1 MAKGKSPSFDQL
13 LANTW
18 EKIVL
23 GVALLITIGLIAL
36 SFTSTPKVD
45 VTPEELTQL
54 ASRAEQNYKNT
65 PAQPTREVPGFAE
78 VAKRIR
84 ESVSST
90 GYQIVAPFDPPL
102 FQQRRKRGQPPVFPV
117 VDLRAAAGRG
127 AVAGLASG
135 SVGGTM
141 TGIGYP
147 TGVGSSG
154 ALGSGPMTSGPVA
167 TMPEPT
173 SMYGEESA
181 SYSGYGGYPGYGT
194 GPTGP
199 SHGRRWVVVTGIIEW
214 EKQIRAFRD
223 TFQDAI
229 RVGTGSSATGT
240 GTTGYPGYPG
250 YPGTGGIGEEV
261 ASQMGGYP
269 GSSGYPGSGAYPG
282 TAPGMT
288 GLGADIELPRYVYFS
303 IERAEVTDESAP
315 PDSLKWEPLNARAR
329 WFEEQRI
336 PHDQFMYVSP
346 EYIMPPGQVPFTWP
360 LVQLTAGDTWG
371 KEVAHE
377 PDIPFLEP
385 VRTGYGYGPFAT
397 MGGYPGAEMASSTGP
412 VSTMGPGPAG
422 PIPASLPPGARQ
434 PGQPSSGA
442 GQPAQPATPQ
452 IPDAPIDPTQMATG
466 LTGAAPY
473 AGYPGYGPTGV
484 APMYGSGS
492 ATYPESEYGAYPGYP
507 MGSGEPTGTGP
518 YPGYGVVR
526 QKESPIKL
534 FRFVDYKVEPG
545 KKYRYRVKLWLA
557 NPNYKLPPQVLE
569 DESMAK
575 EAWLLTEWSQPTN
588 VVRVPSDFG
597 VLAGPAKPGRVP
609 FIEPRAT
616 VGVTVFRPT
625 PGLTK
630 FMEFPDLARGTI
642 IDFSAAD
649 VKKMNPPKREKK
661 PTPSPYGPGSEYG
674 SSSSPGLEG
683 IPGLVSPGGEPPG
696 GSGYPGPG
704 YPGPTT
710 ATPKQEEPELDYFT
724 RFMIVDLGGGESLP
738 NKDSAPSTLVLMD
751 PEGNLI
757 VRDELEDSRQYKR
770 FTQAAQPVSPYA
782 TYTTGPGEEY
792 PGYEEYYEEYSRAAA
807 GRGTTTRGTRGSGAT
822 SGAGARGTQGRRAT
836 GPRGSPSGP
845 PPMPG
850 P

>member
-1 MAKGKSPSFDQL
+1 MAKGKATSFDQL
-13 LANTW
+13 LANIW
-18 EKIVL
+18 EKLVL
-23 GVALLITIGLIAL
+23 GLALIITIGLIAL
-36 SFTSTPKVD
+36 SFTTTPKVD

-54 ASRAEQNYKNT
+54 ASRAEQNYKMT

-117 VDLRAAAGRG
+117 ADLRAAAGRG

-141 TGIGYP
+141 TGTGYP
-147 TGVGSSG
+147 MGPGPSG
-154 ALGSGPMTSGPVA
+154 ILGSGPMTSGPVA

-181 SYSGYGGYPGYGT
+181 SYSGYGGYAGYGT

-229 RVGTGSSATGT
+229 RVGTGSAAAGT
-240 GTTGYPGYPG
+240 GTTGYPGHPG
-250 YPGTGGIGEEV
+250 YPGTSGIGEEV

-269 GSSGYPGSGAYPG
+269 GTAGYPGSGSYPG
-282 TAPGMT
+282 AGPGVT

-303 IERAEVTDESAP
+303 IERAEVTDESVP
-315 PDSLKWEPLNARAR
+315 VDSLKWEPLNARAR

-346 EYIMPPGQVPFTWP
+346 EYVMPSGQVPLTWP

-377 PDIPFLEP
+377 PEIPFLEP
-385 VRTGYGYGPFAT
+385 RRAGYGYGAFAT
-397 MGGYPGAEMASSTGP
+397 MGGYPGEEMASLTGP
-412 VSTMGPGPAG
+412 APAG
-422 PIPASLPPGARQ
+422 PIPASIPPGARQ
-434 PGQPSSGA
+434 PGQPPSGA
-442 GQPAQPATPQ
+442 GQPPRPPVPE
-452 IPDAPIDPTQMATG
+452 IPDAPIDPAQMAAG
-466 LTGAAPY
+466 LPGAAPY
-473 AGYPGYGPTGV
+473 AGYPGPYGPTGV
-484 APMYGSGS
+484 SPMYGPGS
-492 ATYPESEYGAYPGYP
+492 ATYPDSESGAYPGYP
-507 MGSGEPTGTGP
+507 MASGEPTGAGP
-518 YPGYGVVR
+518 YPGYGIVQ

-545 KKYRYRVKLWLA
+545 KSYRYRVKLWLA

-569 DESMAK
+569 DEAMAK
-575 EAWLLTEWSQPTN
+575 DAWLLTEWSQPTN
-588 VVRVPSDFG
+588 VVRVPSDYG
-597 VLAGPAKPGRVP
+597 VLAGPAKAGRVP

-630 FMEFPDLARGTI
+630 FMEFPDLVRGTV

-661 PTPSPYGPGSEYG
+661 PTGSTYGAGSEYG
-674 SSSSPGLEG
+674 ISGSPGLEG
-683 IPGLVSPGGEPPG
+683 IPGLVGSGGEPPG

-710 ATPKQEEPELDYFT
+710 PTSKQEEPELDYFT
-724 RFMIVDLGGGESLP
+724 RLMIVDLGGGEPLP
-738 NKDSAPSTLVLMD
+738 NKDSAPSTVVLMD
-751 PEGNLI
+751 PEGHLTI
-757 VRDELEDSRQYKR
+757 REELEDLPQYKR
-770 FTQAAQPVSPYA
+770 FTQAPQPVSPYG
-782 TYTTGPGEEY
+782 TTMTGPGEEY
-792 PGYEEYYEEYSRAAA
+792 PGYEEYYEAYSRAAG
-807 GRGTTTRGTRGSGAT
+807 GRPATTRGARGSGPT
-822 SGAGARGTQGRRAT
+822 SGTGTRGAPGRAT

-845 PPMPG
+845 PPMLG